1 MSDSKSRTIEEIS
14 VDIEKQ
20 KKTYNDYKVTLTPIH
35 VDLIIAAFSRL
46 NENGLIKLE
55 EMGAIATVFNEL
67 MEGKKSFD
75 AVSKRISSTL
85 EFLNNELSNAKSGEI
100 DKRLIDKDV
109 LINDERR
116 LRKSLEKQLQD
127 AMSTNEELRQKLPK
141 GPSTKSSD
149 LVSNKPVITKSN
161 VSLPKNEVSLPTN
174 EVKQIVVPNREELEN
189 LTKNEIVKFAD
200 DLGFKLDVK
209 LGKKDMIELF
219 VVESE
224 RIIKELMSKNGI

>member
-1 MSDSKSRTIEEIS
+1 MSESKSRTIEEIS

-20 KKTYNDYKVTLTPIH
+20 RKTYSEYKVTLTPTHI
-35 VDLIIAAFSRL
+35 DLIIATFSRL
-46 NENGLIKLE
+46 NDNGLIKLE

-67 MEGKKSFD
+67 SAGKKSFEEF
-75 AVSKRISSTL
+75 SQRITSTL
-85 EFLNNELSNAKSGEI
+85 EFLNNELANAKSGEI
-100 DKRLIDKDV
+100 DKRLTDKNV
-109 LINDERR
+109 LIEDERR

-127 AMSTNEELRQKLPK
+127 AMSSNEELRQKLPK

-189 LTKNEIVKFAD
+189 LTKNEIVKFAE
-200 DLGFKLDVK
+200 DLGFKLDAK

-219 VVESE
+219 VIESE
-224 RIIKELMSKNGI
+224 KIIKELMSKNDS